1 MVHALSLVVMH
12 PVRGVRQALDAVE
25 VGHVVVLG
33 LGELGAE
40 VAVAF
45 PPMTSVDAVMR
56 RSAAAAFFGG
66 VRTKDR

>member
-1 MVHALSLVVMH
+1 MPGLVLVD
-12 PVRGVRQALDAVE
+12 PVGGAAQALDAVE
-25 VGHVVVLG
+25 AGHVVVLG